1 MRKPIHDE
9 TIELLLASIYQ
20 KSGEGLQSS
29 FFYGKPGARHY
40 EKNFGTEIYYKENKL
55 TRTAIH
61 VRQHGPSYLKYLAIS
76 DIWSLL
82 QKFVVE
88 NYWYLANG
96 AFLRQFDGSY
106 ADNTSADAKQKFSEA
121 LAISDIFQPQNK
133 LTIFPLVPIQVLAD
147 FDSEVFFLIKS
158 SSLDATRLRST
169 IGAQEIASERFP
181 PLNKFQGRQEFPS
194 SWLGVRSPAVQA
206 SNKIKAAILGA
217 IALTPLPCYR
227 HSFSGRKLFGGRCTF
242 SDGIAVSFGEAHT
255 PPLMQDIIVSEQ
267 DKKWLDIL
275 ALKFESN
282 EKAVRR
288 QIKALEYFYRAWEL
302 EPSERF
308 PILCM
313 ALDAIFGDVSFAT
326 KAVVD
331 SVRNTLGSQLNE
343 LRLRHLMELRA
354 SVIHG
359 GAPDVYDS
367 SKYNSYYDDYE
378 VDPIRDLQLIVAS
391 CLRAKIFDGALK
403 VHSDPNA
410 KAIADAQARGII
422 PKNLSRNTIL
432 EEGE

>member
-169 IGAQEIASERFP
+169 IGAQ
-181 PLNKFQGRQEFPS
+181 
-194 SWLGVRSPAVQA
+194 
-206 SNKIKAAILGA
+206 
-217 IALTPLPCYR
+217 
-227 HSFSGRKLFGGRCTF
+227 
-242 SDGIAVSFGEAHT
+242 
-255 PPLMQDIIVSEQ
+255 
-267 DKKWLDIL
+267 
-275 ALKFESN
+275 
-282 EKAVRR
+282 
-288 QIKALEYFYRAWEL
+288 
-302 EPSERF
+302 
-308 PILCM
+308 
-313 ALDAIFGDVSFAT
+313 
-326 KAVVD
+326 
-331 SVRNTLGSQLNE
+331 
-343 LRLRHLMELRA
+343 
-354 SVIHG
+354 
-359 GAPDVYDS
+359 
-367 SKYNSYYDDYE
+367 
-378 VDPIRDLQLIVAS
+378 
-391 CLRAKIFDGALK
+391 
-403 VHSDPNA
+403 
-410 KAIADAQARGII
+410 
-422 PKNLSRNTIL
+422 
-432 EEGE
+432 